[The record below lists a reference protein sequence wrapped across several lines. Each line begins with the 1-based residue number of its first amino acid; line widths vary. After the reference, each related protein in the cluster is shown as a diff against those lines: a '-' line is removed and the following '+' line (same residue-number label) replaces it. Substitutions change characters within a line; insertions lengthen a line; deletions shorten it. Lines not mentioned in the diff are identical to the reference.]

1 MRTDRLQTHV
11 VSKIAKV
18 APSAWDALVGDNDPF
33 VEHAFLNALEV
44 SGSVG
49 EDTGW
54 EPCHVVVYD
63 EDRLVGAVP
72 LYLKTHSYGEYIF
85 DWAWANASH
94 QAGLPYYPKL
104 VSSVPFT
111 PVTGRRL
118 LVADDVNESVV
129 MDALLDGVEKV
140 QQDMKA
146 SSVHVLFC
154 TREEQE
160 RVGERNEYHPRLTFQ
175 YHWENQGWPSF
186 DAYLSAFRRSARR
199 NVLRERA
206 QVADSGLTIAMLQG
220 EEMEDDH
227 WEALWRFYRDT
238 IDRKGAYPYLTEAFF
253 EQLRGPLRS
262 RVRSA
267 FAFLDG
273 TPVAGTLGFQK
284 GNALYGRYWGTSIDQ
299 PGLHFE
305 LCYYQHI
312 EWCIRHGLQRFE
324 AGAQGEHK
332 IKRGLMPSPTYSV
345 HRVANPALAAA
356 VARYLVQERAHNAVD
371 MEALGKYG
379 PFKRHT
385 PADDSGE
392 SVR

>member
-1 MRTDRLQTHV
+1 MSQSALQARV
-11 VSKIAKV
+11 VARVGDVS
-18 APSAWDALVGDNDPF
+18 SADWDALIDPNDPF
-33 VEHAFLNALEV
+33 VEHAFLHALEV

-49 EDTGW
+49 EGTGW
-54 EPCHVVVYD
+54 EPCHVLVYD
-63 EDRLVGAVP
+63 KEKLVGAMP
-72 LYLKTHSYGEYIF
+72 LYIKTHSYGEYIF

-94 QAGLPYYPKL
+94 QSGIPYYPKL

-118 LVADDVNESVV
+118 LVAEGADEQAVVEALLAGVDRV
-129 MDALLDGVEKV
+129 MDEV
-140 QQDMKA
+140 QA
-146 SSVHVLFC
+146 SSAHLLFC
-154 TREEQE
+154 TQAEQAH
-160 RVGERNEYHPRLTFQ
+160 VGQRDEYHPRLTFQ
-175 YHWENQGWPSF
+175 YHWENQGWASF
-186 DAYLSAFRRSARR
+186 DAYLAAFRRPARR

-206 QVADSGLTIAMLQG
+206 QVAESGLDITMLRG
-220 EEMEDDH
+220 EEMEDTH

-253 EQLRGPLRS
+253 AQLRGPLCA

-267 FAFLDG
+267 FACMDG

-284 GNALYGRYWGTSIDQ
+284 GDALYGRYWGTTIDQ

-332 IKRGLMPSPTYSV
+332 IKRGLMPAPTYSV
-345 HRVANPALAAA
+345 HRMAHPGLGAA
-356 VARYLVQERAHNAVD
+356 VARFLEHEHEHNTLNI
-371 MEALGKYG
+371 EALAKYG
-379 PFKRHT
+379 PFKRG
-385 PADDSGE
+385 ASVDESEE